1 MGTLLIRNATLVNE
15 GQITR
20 KDVFIQNELIVAI
33 GTNLSQTADQ
43 TIDATG
49 LYLLPGVIDAQVHFR
64 EPGLTHKADIAS
76 ESRAAIAGGVTA
88 YFDMPNT
95 KPNVLTPAIQQ
106 EKYRMAAGRS
116 WANYAFLLGV
126 NGENV
131 DEIIQMDLHDH
142 LAITDDG
149 LYFSGHG
156 NLLADNPAML
166 EQLFAHCDAII
177 AIHSERESLIIA
189 NEEKYRALYGD
200 DVPVALHP
208 IIRSEQACFEATDRA
223 IKLANK
229 HNARLHILHLTT
241 AKEAQLFQSD
251 IPLQNKRITT
261 EVSVHH
267 LWFCDED
274 YAQLGKRIK
283 WNPAIKTAADR
294 DGLLQALLDDRIDII
309 TTDHAPH
316 AWEEKDKP
324 YFQSMSGAPLVQHAL
339 VALLEFYHQGKISL
353 EKIVEKMCHNPAI
366 LYAIDKRGYIKE
378 GYYADLTLVDLN
390 KPWTVNKENLLY
402 KCGWSPLEGTT
413 FHSQIQHTIVN
424 GQWVY
429 EQGIFN
435 GTPSGQPLKKKGVAS

>member
-1 MGTLLIRNATLVNE
+1 MGTLLIRNATLVTE

-20 KDVFIQNELIVAI
+20 QDVFIQHERIAAI
-33 GTNLSQTADQ
+33 GTNLSQTADE

-76 ESRAAIAGGVTA
+76 ESKAAIAGGVTA

-106 EKYRMAAGRS
+106 EKYQLAAGRS

-131 DEIIQMDLHDH
+131 NTVIQMDLQEH

-189 NEEKYRALYGD
+189 NEEKYRAIYGD

-223 IKLANK
+223 IKLAKK
-229 HNARLHILHLTT
+229 HDARLHILHLTT
-241 AKEAQLFQSD
+241 AKEAQLFRSD
-251 IPLQNKRITT
+251 IPLQDKRITT

-274 YAQLGKRIK
+274 YARLGKRIK

-316 AWEEKDKP
+316 TWEEKDKP

-366 LYAIDKRGYIKE
+366 LYAIDKRGFIQE

-390 KPWTVNKENLLY
+390 KPWTVAKENLHY

-413 FHSQIQHTIVN
+413 FHSQVQHTIVN

-429 EQGIFN
+429 RQGDFV
-435 GTPSGQPLKKKGVAS
+435 GTPSGQALKKKGAVS